1 MNILEEKEKLYG
13 SIKLDGETVFY
24 HHISQDK
31 EKIQIYKDAIKSG
44 KINNFDQDTISK
56 LRRMYYG
63 FYSGLIYIYKDPT
76 TFHNIGNKMHV
87 LAYALSDKNY
97 KIVHGYTD
105 STRDIPFF
113 MYGVEHLDSNS
124 WIEVEEGNKVWV
136 YDLFSLLKI
145 EKNVYEQLEHPTIK
159 REIPKEAITSHPAYD
174 RDEFRYFHDGFIEIL
189 LKEIPILEKNIENHP
204 YKEILA
210 PELVR
215 YKQFINYDER
225 LLKFKIQEN
234 EFKKNMM

>member
-1 MNILEEKEKLYG
+1 MGILEEKEKLKG
-13 SIKLDGETVFY
+13 SIKLNGETLFY
-24 HHISQDK
+24 HHISEDR
-31 EKIQIYKDAIKSG
+31 EKLQIYKDSIKNG
-44 KINNFDQDTISK
+44 RITNFDQDIISK

-76 TFHNIGNKMHV
+76 TFHNISNKLEIMTHA
-87 LAYALSDKNY
+87 LADKNY
-97 KIVHGYTD
+97 KIVHGDTD

-113 MYGVEHLDSNS
+113 MYGVEHLDFNS

-145 EKNVYEQLEHPTIK
+145 EKNIYEQLEHPTIK
-159 REIPKEAITSHPAYD
+159 KEIPKETITSHPAYD
-174 RDEFRYFHDGFIEIL
+174 PYAFKNFHDGFIEML
-189 LKEIPILEKNIENHP
+189 LKEIPIMEKNMENHP

-215 YKQFINYDER
+215 YKNFINYDQRVLNLQVEED
-225 LLKFKIQEN
+225 KFK
-234 EFKKNMM
+234 KKI